1 MTFNAVID
9 LPTMMLLL
17 LLAMFYPIRKD
28 YTVVYRTYSF
38 VTIYLVQLITYLK
51 IMHDVLIGIDF
62 VQSYLNTYPGS
73 KFAQVN
79 NLLFG
84 GIKRDRPLQEIL
96 LYFFFTFSCLFCT
109 QHWRTVKWW

>member
-1 MTFNAVID
+1 M
-9 LPTMMLLL
+9 
-17 LLAMFYPIRKD
+17 
-28 YTVVYRTYSF
+28 
-38 VTIYLVQLITYLK
+38 
-51 IMHDVLIGIDF
+51 
-62 VQSYLNTYPGS
+62 TYPDS